1 MKPKFVYFPYKL
13 KQNGSWT
20 PGIWSGRCHS
30 SSPSQLLSTSSTG
43 RGSRP
48 SRSGLTTSGL
58 SRILRKG
65 VNFFLNMHSIC
76 MMSFSFADSNNQ
88 VKQSEYE
95 KKQLTSPSP
104 PPKKK
109 KKMKWKNSIF
119 LQKHKREDG
128 YAKLISVLWL
138 TFFQDFPYSTL
149 ALSVQET
156 KRYGTV
162 FKQNVHLQHSI
173 S

>member
-1 MKPKFVYFPYKL
+1 MMPKIVFFPHKL
-13 KQNGSWT
+13 KQNESWT

-43 RGSRP
+43 WGSRP
-48 SRSGLTTSGL
+48 SRSGPTTSGL

-104 PPKKK
+104 PKKK
-109 KKMKWKNSIF
+109 KKKNEMKKLYFFTKTQKRRRICKTNKCIMTHFFPRFSIF
-119 LQKHKREDG
+119 HTCPFSTRNQTVWDG
-128 YAKLISVLWL
+128 
-138 TFFQDFPYSTL
+138 F
-149 ALSVQET
+149 
-156 KRYGTV
+156 
-162 FKQNVHLQHSI
+162 
-173 S
+173 